1 MVFQVSSEARGPSWG
16 VEDVTSRREDPLLGL
31 REELKALQSS
41 LRVLPFPGDTSG
53 SSLPL

>member
-31 REELKALQSS
+31 REELKALQS
-41 LRVLPFPGDTSG
+41 LRVLPFSGDTSG